1 MRPNFPQG
9 TKDYSINAPLEPEP
23 FGRRA
28 LRRFKYYEH
37 PMEVSP
43 EREFFK
49 ELGVVKGEAAA
60 PGFRTVGELYQLIA
74 SGFSTISEKA
84 LFIGDPRRRVGE
96 APADFPDSVLVHDR
110 DSALRAIDQITEQ
123 VVPRRRRG
131 TRRRIARG
139 GEATRAAVS

>member
-1 MRPNFPQG
+1 
-9 TKDYSINAPLEPEP
+9 
-23 FGRRA
+23 
-28 LRRFKYYEH
+28 
-37 PMEVSP
+37 MEVSP